1 LAVVVP
7 ACRKTATAGERQ
19 NDGKMVHILIQAGEI
34 KLSAGLNDSETAK
47 AIAGILPV
55 TGTVNTWGEEIYFS
69 IPLHLEQEP
78 GARTE
83 VEAGDLGFWPAGD
96 AFCIFFGPTPVSR
109 NDKPMAY
116 SPVNVF
122 GRVKGDAS
130 LLGKLSNGDAIRV
143 ILEESS

>member
-1 LAVVVP
+1 M
-7 ACRKTATAGERQ
+7 
-19 NDGKMVHILIQAGEI
+19 NDTEMEKILIQAGELE
-34 KLSAGLNDSETAK
+34 LSAVLNDSETAK
-47 AIAGILPV
+47 AVAACLPIR
-55 TGTVNTWGEEIYFS
+55 GTVNTWGDEIYFS

-83 VEAGDLGFWPAGD
+83 VEVGDLGFWPAGD

>member
-1 LAVVVP
+1 
-7 ACRKTATAGERQ
+7 
-19 NDGKMVHILIQAGEI
+19 MVHILIQAGEI

-83 VEAGDLGFWPAGD
+83 VEAGDLGFWPEGD
-96 AFCIFFGPTPVSR
+96 AFCIFFGPTPVSK

-122 GRVKGDAS
+122 GKVKGDAR